1 MTLISN
7 KRLLFAGILCFGLL
21 AMTARTATD
30 PDLWW
35 HLRTG
40 QWIVETGHVPH
51 ADPFSFTRGGMPWV
65 SHEWL
70 SEIIF
75 YELWAHPGRGALIV
89 FSSLITTVGFM
100 LLYARC
106 PGKPHWAAALT
117 VLGAAASAFSWGAR
131 PQMFTFTLAAL
142 LLWLLEQA
150 EARPRLLLWIPA
162 LFLLW
167 LNLHAGFALGPALLA
182 LYVVGLIFECATG
195 TTPWFETR
203 PIATRVLLI
212 TLACL
217 AIVPLNPSG
226 AQLYHYPLDTLRST
240 GMRTFIVEWFS
251 PNFHQLL
258 YIPFLLI
265 VLLLVVA
272 LANSQSPVK
281 GRTLLPL
288 LFIAAAAFDA
298 VRHIP
303 IFILLAIP
311 VIAAATA
318 SAQTSP
324 LAQPV
329 TVRRRKPAML
339 YAVAVVLLAFFAIV
353 RWIDLARA
361 QPDREAELFPQK
373 AVTFLLTTPQAE
385 RLFAFYDW
393 GGYTIWKLDSK
404 YRVFAD
410 GRADLYG
417 NGLLRQSIQTVAQ
430 LHQGWE
436 QVLDHW
442 DVQTILIPPG
452 SALAQALA
460 LDPGW
465 RAPYRDSQAVVFVR
479 APPTRPDYRTES
491 FNNMKKCLLDPS
503 GICETREHTGKG
515 SP

>member
-1 MTLISN
+1 
-7 KRLLFAGILCFGLL
+7 
-21 AMTARTATD
+21 
-30 PDLWW
+30 
-35 HLRTG
+35 
-40 QWIVETGHVPH
+40 
-51 ADPFSFTRGGMPWV
+51 
-65 SHEWL
+65 
-70 SEIIF
+70 
-75 YELWAHPGRGALIV
+75 
-89 FSSLITTVGFM
+89 
-100 LLYARC
+100 
-106 PGKPHWAAALT
+106 
-117 VLGAAASAFSWGAR
+117 
-131 PQMFTFTLAAL
+131 MFTFTLAAL

-393 GGYTIWKLDSK
+393 GGYTHL
-404 YRVFAD
+404 
-410 GRADLYG
+410 
-417 NGLLRQSIQTVAQ
+417 
-430 LHQGWE
+430 
-436 QVLDHW
+436 
-442 DVQTILIPPG
+442 
-452 SALAQALA
+452 
-460 LDPGW
+460 
-465 RAPYRDSQAVVFVR
+465 
-479 APPTRPDYRTES
+479 
-491 FNNMKKCLLDPS
+491 
-503 GICETREHTGKG
+503 ETRLEISRLRRRTRRPLWQRPSAPEHPDGGPASPRLGAG
-515 SP
+515 S